1 MRFMATSLSSII
13 DNFMR
18 GGGGGTHKLKCKT
31 CGCFLE
37 YKSVQGNLI
46 KYNYSSCYK
55 EFLIKLDEE
64 LMKKFRNT
72 FEFSKNNINNFILLL
87 RKGIYR
93 QEYMD
98 DWKKLI
104 EKELPEEKNL
114 QQIKLRR
121 YY

>member
-1 MRFMATSLSSII
+1 
-13 DNFMR
+13 
-18 GGGGGTHKLKCKT
+18 
-31 CGCFLE
+31 
-37 YKSVQGNLI
+37 
-46 KYNYSSCYK
+46 
-55 EFLIKLDEE
+55 
-64 LMKKFRNT
+64 MKKFRNT

-93 QEYMD
+93 YKYMD
-98 DWKKLI
+98 DWEKLI